1 MMFRHDYRR
10 RIRRRSIRRS
20 RAMSIHARQRDN
32 NKTPEDFMLLARFAP
47 ASLRWRSLAAV
58 FAASLALFALA
69 APVDAQSAWPTRQI
83 RIVVPFAPG
92 GASDILARLI
102 AKELGERVKQPVIV
116 ENKPGA
122 GGTIGADL
130 VAKSPPDGYTLLL
143 ADSSVL
149 MTFPT
154 LYPNLP
160 YAYKDLIPVANI
172 ATFGLILI
180 APANAKFNTL
190 AEVIASDKA
199 NPGKLNMASPGSGS
213 SNHLTL
219 EKFNAA
225 AGTKI
230 VHVPYK
236 GTGPAINDLIGGQ
249 VELAFASGAA
259 SKPLL
264 DGGKVKAL
272 AVTSAKRNPLL
283 PQVPTIAEAGVV
295 GFEAIAGQGLF
306 VPAGTPRDIVV
317 KLNTEVNAI
326 IAAPEMRE
334 RWTAMGIDRVENT
347 PEQFSAW
354 LARESDEWAA
364 LIRKQGIKPE

>member
-1 MMFRHDYRR
+1 M
-10 RIRRRSIRRS
+10 
-20 RAMSIHARQRDN
+20 
-32 NKTPEDFMLLARFAP
+32 
-47 ASLRWRSLAAV
+47 
-58 FAASLALFALA
+58 
-69 APVDAQSAWPTRQI
+69 

-102 AKELGERVKQPVIV
+102 AKELTERLKQPVIV

-122 GGTIGADL
+122 GGTIGADF

-149 MTFPT
+149 MTFPS

-160 YAYKDLIPVANI
+160 YKATDLIPVANV

-180 APANAKFNTL
+180 APASSRFASFT
-190 AEVIASDKA
+190 EVIAYDKA
-199 NPGKLNMASPGSGS
+199 QPGKLNMASPGTGS

-219 EKFNAA
+219 ERINAA

-230 VHVPYK
+230 VHIPYK
-236 GTGPAINDLIGGQ
+236 GAGPAINDVIGGQ
-249 VELAFASGAA
+249 VDMTLASGAA

-283 PQVPTIAEAGVV
+283 PQVPTMAESGLV
-295 GFEAIAGQGLF
+295 GFESIAGQGLF
-306 VPAGTPRDIVV
+306 VRRHAARDRHAAQHRGERDHQVAGAAGALDADGHRPRR
-317 KLNTEVNAI
+317 AI
-326 IAAPEMRE
+326 ARAVRRVARARVRPVDGADPRGGHQGGMMRP
-334 RWTAMGIDRVENT
+334 RRG
-347 PEQFSAW
+347 
-354 LARESDEWAA
+354 
-364 LIRKQGIKPE
+364 K

>member
-1 MMFRHDYRR
+1 MNGTICTTPQSAQRR
-10 RIRRRSIRRS
+10 LAI
-20 RAMSIHARQRDN
+20 A
-32 NKTPEDFMLLARFAP
+32 LLA
-47 ASLRWRSLAAV
+47 LCAAW
-58 FAASLALFALA
+58 LA
-69 APVDAQSAWPTRQI
+69 APGSADAQSAWPNRQI

-102 AKELGERVKQPVIV
+102 AKELTERVKQPVVV

-130 VAKSPPDGYTLLL
+130 VAKAPPDGYTLLL
-143 ADSSVL
+143 ADSSVV
-149 MTFPT
+149 MTFPS

-160 YAYKDLIPVANI
+160 YAAKDLLPVANI

-180 APANAKFNTL
+180 APANSKYNSL
-190 AEVIASDKA
+190 ADVVAADRA

-219 EKFNAA
+219 EKFNAT
-225 AGTKI
+225 AGTKL
-230 VHVPYK
+230 VHIPYK
-236 GTGPAINDLIGGQ
+236 GTGPAINDLVGGQ
-249 VELAFASGAA
+249 VDLTLASGAA

-283 PQVPTIAEAGVV
+283 PQVPTIAESGFV
-295 GFEAIAGQGLF
+295 GFESIAGQGLF
-306 VPAGTPRDIVV
+306 APTGTPQDIVT

-326 IAAPEMRE
+326 IRMPEIQQ
-334 RWTAMGIDRVENT
+334 RWTQMGIDRMEST
-347 PEQFSAW
+347 PEQFASW
-354 LARESDEWAA
+354 LARESDQWAL
-364 LIRKQGIKPE
+364 LIRTQGIKPE

>member
-1 MMFRHDYRR
+1 MPF
-10 RIRRRSIRRS
+10 
-20 RAMSIHARQRDN
+20 
-32 NKTPEDFMLLARFAP
+32 ARFAALLLP
-47 ASLRWRSLAAV
+47 GRRSAA
-58 FAASLALFALA
+58 FAAAILSLFAA
-69 APVDAQSAWPTRQI
+69 QAGNADAQSAWPARQI

-102 AKELGERVKQPVIV
+102 AKELTERLKQPVIV

-122 GGTIGADL
+122 GGTIGADI

-160 YAYKDLIPVANI
+160 YAYKDLVPVANI

-180 APANAKFNTL
+180 APASSRFNTL
-190 AEVIASDKA
+190 AEVIAYDKA
-199 NPGKLNMASPGSGS
+199 TPGKLNMASPGSGS

-225 AGTKI
+225 AGTRI

-283 PQVPTIAEAGVV
+283 PQVPTIAEAGVI

-306 VPAGTPRDIVV
+306 VPAGTPRDIVT
-317 KLNTEVNAI
+317 KLNAEVNAI
-326 IAAPEMRE
+326 IGAPEMRE
-334 RWTAMGIDRVENT
+334 RWTSMGIDRVEST

-354 LARESDEWAA
+354 LARESDEWAV
-364 LIRKQGIKPE
+364 LIRRQGIKPE

>member
-1 MMFRHDYRR
+1 MAEAVTAGRRLVAALCMFV
-10 RIRRRSIRRS
+10 
-20 RAMSIHARQRDN
+20 AGV
-32 NKTPEDFMLLARFAP
+32 
-47 ASLRWRSLAAV
+47 AAV
-58 FAASLALFALA
+58 ASGSAA
-69 APVDAQSAWPTRQI
+69 AQQAAWPSRQI

-143 ADSSVL
+143 ADVSVV
-149 MTFPT
+149 MTFPS

-160 YAYKDLIPVANI
+160 YAAKDLIPVANI

-180 APANAKFNTL
+180 APASSKFNSL
-190 AEVIASDKA
+190 SEVIASDKA
-199 NPGKLNMASPGSGS
+199 TPGKLNMASPGSGS

-219 EKFNAA
+219 ERFNAA

-230 VHVPYK
+230 VHIPYK
-236 GTGPAINDLIGGQ
+236 GAGPAVNDVVGGQ
-249 VELAFASGAA
+249 VDFTLASGAA
-259 SKPLL
+259 SKSLL

-283 PQVPTIAEAGVV
+283 PQVPTVAESGLV
-295 GFEAIAGQGLF
+295 GFESIAGQGLF
-306 VPAGTPRDIVV
+306 
-317 KLNTEVNAI
+317 
-326 IAAPEMRE
+326 APEGRRATSCKGSTARSMRSSRCRSCRSGGP
-334 RWTAMGIDRVENT
+334 RWASTGWSSRPSNS
-347 PEQFSAW
+347 PPGSA
-354 LARESDEWAA
+354 RSPTNG
-364 LIRKQGIKPE
+364 RC